1 MADGTYN
8 TKVYHKQGGDVLVV
22 ASGGTITEEPGGA
35 ILGRTILNTYLA
47 DAGTASSCYVICPF
61 AGTIVQMQAV
71 CRVANSTTK
80 TVLTAKAGAGGTAVT
95 HPAWEI
101 AVTQAAGVVSSTVP
115 TAANVVTAGQVI
127 EILSDGGSASSGQIT
142 DFSITI
148 LRTS

>member
-8 TKVYHKQGGDVLVV
+8 SKVYHKQGGDVLVV
-22 ASGGTITEEPGGA
+22 ASGGTIMEESGGA
-35 ILGRTILNTYLA
+35 ILGRATLNTYLA

-61 AGTIVQMQAV
+61 AGSIVQMQAV
-71 CRVANSTTK
+71 SRVANTNTK
-80 TVLTAKAGAGGTAVT
+80 TVLTAKTGVGGGLIT

-101 AVTQAAGVVSSTVP
+101 TTSQAAGVVSSTVP

-127 EILSDGGSASSGQIT
+127 EILSDGGSATSAQIT